1 VAETIQG
8 SFIAGFYQQDTQNL
22 YLSDAKN
29 GEISIF
35 AKNESP
41 YKESSVKIET
51 ESPVVS
57 FI

>member
-1 VAETIQG
+1 MAETIPG

-22 YLSDAKN
+22 YLSDAEN
-29 GEISIF
+29 GGISIF
-35 AKNESP
+35 ATNESP